1 MSKLRIQWDSWI
13 EIITSTE
20 FEDGTHKGGHQ
31 SCVGCD
37 GDMPSSFNFGY
48 MSHWKYKT
56 LEEKQNLVLTDPEGK
71 KGGLYPFKNLKLE
84 QLRGELWARGGD
96 KSGTK
101 HQLPEKLTE
110 LLGGTC
116 RVPAL
121 LYGESQLSLEEINL
135 NQYEVL
141 FFEPLHCCLN
151 HISHVLEV
159 LPHHIT
165 GVDTHMTLKET
176 LSIALKR
183 QAPLHRLSSS
193 TSAGNRSLNWKS
205 RQQCD
210 GFTDNTC
217 SNDGNILHQRR
228 LWLANLPFKHA
239 LAMRAILTPPKTM
252 TICKLYSIDY
262 HSAVHHASVIYR
274 LVCLSSLTAELFGR
288 FFDRIVYITR
298 KTWSKHAENL
308 VPNAFLHILGEDIT
322 AE

>member
-84 QLRGELWARGGD
+84 QLRGELWARGED

-183 QAPLHRLSSS
+183 QAPQ
-193 TSAGNRSLNWKS
+193 TV
-205 RQQCD
+205 
-210 GFTDNTC
+210 
-217 SNDGNILHQRR
+217 I
-228 LWLANLPFKHA
+228 KHFC
-239 LAMRAILTPPKTM
+239 R
-252 TICKLYSIDY
+252 
-262 HSAVHHASVIYR
+262 
-274 LVCLSSLTAELFGR
+274 
-288 FFDRIVYITR
+288 
-298 KTWSKHAENL
+298 
-308 VPNAFLHILGEDIT
+308 
-322 AE
+322 

>member
-1 MSKLRIQWDSWI
+1 MSKLRIQWDSWM

-84 QLRGELWARGGD
+84 QLRGELWARGED

-165 GVDTHMTLKET
+165 GVDTHIWHWRRH
-176 LSIALKR
+176 S
-183 QAPLHRLSSS
+183 PL
-193 TSAGNRSLNWKS
+193 
-205 RQQCD
+205 
-210 GFTDNTC
+210 
-217 SNDGNILHQRR
+217 
-228 LWLANLPFKHA
+228 P
-239 LAMRAILTPPKTM
+239 
-252 TICKLYSIDY
+252 
-262 HSAVHHASVIYR
+262 
-274 LVCLSSLTAELFGR
+274 
-288 FFDRIVYITR
+288 
-298 KTWSKHAENL
+298 
-308 VPNAFLHILGEDIT
+308 
-322 AE
+322 